1 MQDLLKKLSPPAS
14 ERAQLLAAAAMWA
27 IGASILLIRGLDYV
41 HDRSWHAGVL
51 AIGLALGV
59 VKSRVLLDRVAR
71 KAIARIHVRGR
82 AHFLGFFSARSW
94 ALIALMMGGGI
105 LLRRLVV
112 HPDVVGAGI
121 MGAIYIGVGTALVLA
136 DRLFWLAVFRPRT
149 SDPRHDAAREPASS

>member
-14 ERAQLLAAAAMWA
+14 ERAQLLGAAVMWA

-59 VKSRVLLDRVAR
+59 LKSRVLLDRVAR
-71 KAIARIHVRGR
+71 KAISRIHLRGR
-82 AHFLGFFSARSW
+82 AHFLGFFSTRSW

-136 DRLFWLAVFRPRT
+136 DRLFWLAVFRPQK
-149 SDPRHDAAREPASS
+149 SDPGHDAAREPASF